1 MPEGGYYAKVPRSES
16 LDVVRRYLG
25 RHSAV
30 RDYKEITPQLYE
42 ISRIRKSVVTLFV
55 TNVYTVGV
63 ADVQEIIE
71 DYPSVTC
78 ILTVSA
84 WNSYTGRAKEYAR
97 SINIGLFRFYE
108 WMGAL
113 NYDGDEFLD
122 YVAPSDRDK

>member
-1 MPEGGYYAKVPRSES
+1 MPDGGYYAKIPRPESIDAVRRS
-16 LDVVRRYLG
+16 LD

-30 RDYKEITPQLYE
+30 REYKEITPQLYE
-42 ISRIRKSVVTLFV
+42 ISRIRKCAVTLFV

-63 ADVQEIIE
+63 ADVQDVAEE
-71 DYPSVTC
+71 HPSVTC

-84 WNSYTGRAKEYAR
+84 WNSYTERAKEYAR

-113 NYDGDEFLD
+113 NYDGDDFLG